1 MLNIYI
7 SLVLVEMSRLGLI
20 EHRKSLNPFV
30 FFKYRSLSSNED
42 DIFLPTYFCLFFGL
56 QYTARGI
63 QDIIQGQCK
72 CSALRT
78 GLVGMTSKIYLGSTF
93 FNMVLS
99 SPCIIW

>member
-42 DIFLPTYFCLFFGL
+42 DIFLPTYFCLFFG
-56 QYTARGI
+56 G
-63 QDIIQGQCK
+63 
-72 CSALRT
+72 
-78 GLVGMTSKIYLGSTF
+78 SKDTQVDPRHY
-93 FNMVLS
+93 S
-99 SPCIIW
+99 S